1 MLTPLRS
8 SFARYCFA
16 LFATALALFL
26 RLASNRWLGSTSPLL
41 FFAPAVMLSAWYG
54 GTGPGLLCTVAGAI
68 VADVLLLP
76 RTGPFF
82 YGQTEQLS
90 RVAVFVAVGIQ
101 ISWLSGALY
110 AAKQRAEQA
119 RDELQQAHDELER
132 QVQERT
138 AELNFRKTL
147 LESQSDASL
156 DGILVLSKE
165 GQVIFHN
172 RRFRDLWQLPDGEI
186 YGDLA
191 RIAGA
196 IRAKLAEEQ
205 DPFEHAHRELTLR
218 TGQRLDRYS
227 APVVSSQG
235 ESYGHV
241 WFFRDVTEEH
251 RLEREVLDVCER
263 EQRRIGQD
271 LHDGLGQHL
280 TGLGLMCKRLEQKL
294 SAKAPVEGHD
304 AARIA
309 EYVAQAVSQA
319 RELSRGLRPVVLAA
333 DGLAGGLR
341 QLAVTTQQMSGLP
354 CNLRVE
360 GEVGM
365 PDDAVETH
373 LFRIAQEAVNNAAKH
388 ACATH
393 IDLTLAATAGGGLR
407 LSIEDDGI
415 GFTQPSPPVQ
425 GMGLQIM
432 RHRAN
437 VIGATL
443 EIRRGNTGGTAVIC
457 SVAGAGRS

>member
-1 MLTPLRS
+1 MVSPLRS
-8 SFARYCFA
+8 RVARYAFA
-16 LFATALALFL
+16 SFATAIALML
-26 RLASNRWLGSTSPLL
+26 RLALNRWLGNSSPLL
-41 FFAPAVMLSAWYG
+41 FFAPAVMLGAWYG
-54 GTGPGLLCTVAGAI
+54 GIGPGLLSTFAGAV
-68 VADVLLLP
+68 VADCFLLP
-76 RTGPFF
+76 HTGPF
-82 YGQTEQLS
+82 YRQTDDLL
-90 RVAVFVAVGIQ
+90 RIAVFVAVGIQ
-101 ISWLSGALY
+101 ISWLSGALF
-110 AAKQRAEQA
+110 AAKSRAEKA
-119 RDELQQAHDELER
+119 RDQLQQAHAELER
-132 QVQERT
+132 NVQERT

-172 RRFRDLWQLPDGEI
+172 RRFLDLWQFPDGEI
-186 YGDLA
+186 RGDLA
-191 RIAGA
+191 HTACA
-196 IRAKLAEEQ
+196 MRAKLAEDR
-205 DPFEHAHRELTLR
+205 DPFEHARRELTLK
-218 TGQRLDRYS
+218 TGLRLDRYS
-227 APVVSSQG
+227 APVISAQR
-235 ESYGHV
+235 ESYGQV

-280 TGLGLMCKRLEQKL
+280 TGIGLMCKRLAQKL
-294 SAKAPVEGHD
+294 SAKAPAEGSD

-309 EYVAQAVSQA
+309 EYVAQAVSQT

-354 CNLRVE
+354 CNLHVE
-360 GEVGM
+360 SEVEM

-373 LFRIAQEAVNNAAKH
+373 FFRIAQEAMNNAAKH
-388 ACATH
+388 AHATH
-393 IDLTLAATAGGGLR
+393 IDLTLAARAGGGVR

-415 GFTQPSPPVQ
+415 GLTEPAPVQ

-432 RHRAN
+432 QHRAN

-443 EIRRGNTGGTAVIC
+443 EIRRGNPGGTAVIC
-457 SVAGAGRS
+457 SVAGASRS